1 MKKLIT
7 EEEKKQIR
15 NMYSLEENLFSDL
28 IDKVSNSDI
37 AQTLKK
43 IFSSDDSSEESD
55 DIFSDKKTSDGGSK
69 INLGNLKITE
79 PSSSDKDFYE
89 KILDEIGAPNSKS
102 NMAFFYAWRQAE
114 GAKAT
119 YNPFNTTQKKDGSTF
134 WNCLKRGNGGCI
146 GGVRNYK
153 SESDGIDATVKTLKN
168 GRYKCIVDGLKNDIG
183 AMKIAECSDLKTWGT
198 GEGVK
203 RVLKSEKI
211 NPPEISRSLVKK
223 I

>member
-1 MKKLIT
+1 
-7 EEEKKQIR
+7 
-15 NMYSLEENLFSDL
+15 MYSLDENFFSDL
-28 IDKVSNSDI
+28 FDTVSQSDF
-37 AQTLKK
+37 AKSLKK
-43 IFSSDDSSEESD
+43 IFSSDDSDDSD
-55 DIFSDKKTSDGGSK
+55 DRSSDESSPKKGST
-69 INLGNLKITE
+69 ISIGDLKITE
-79 PSSSDKDFYE
+79 PSSSDKNFYK
-89 KILDEIGAPNSKS
+89 KILEEIGAPNSKS
-102 NMAFFYAWRQAE
+102 NLAFFYAWRQAE

-134 WNCLKRGNGGCI
+134 WNCLKRSGSGCA

-203 RVLKSEKI
+203 RVLKSGKI

>member
-15 NMYSLEENLFSDL
+15 NMYSLEENFFSDL
-28 IDKVSNSDI
+28 IDKASQSDLVKS
-37 AQTLKK
+37 LKK
-43 IFSSDDSSEESD
+43 IFSPDDSSEESD
-55 DIFSDKKTSDGGSK
+55 DKSSDKKSSERGSK
-69 INLGNLKITE
+69 ISVGNLKILE
-79 PSSSDKDFYE
+79 PSSSDKNFYK
-89 KILDEIGAPNSKS
+89 KILDELGAPKSES

-119 YNPFNTTQKKDGSTF
+119 FNPFNTTQKKDGSTF
-134 WNCLKRGNGGCI
+134 WNCLKRGGGGCV

-168 GRYKCIVDGLKNDIG
+168 GRYKCIVDGLKDDIG
-183 AMKIAECSDLKTWGT
+183 AMKIAECGDLKTWGT

-203 RVLKSEKI
+203 RVLKSGKI